1 MTSAGPTSQC
11 LQWLSSCASATCR
24 FPVDGYGMV
33 QSGRLEGW
41 RPDADLYEQLIAWMC
56 TQEDLVDVAE
66 QIVRQE
72 LPVRACLFC
81 HTCREAMITAYM
93 AAGCP

>member
-1 MTSAGPTSQC
+1 
-11 LQWLSSCASATCR
+11 
-24 FPVDGYGMV
+24 MV

-72 LPVRACLFC
+72 LPVRA
-81 HTCREAMITAYM
+81 
-93 AAGCP
+93 

>member
-1 MTSAGPTSQC
+1 
-11 LQWLSSCASATCR
+11 
-24 FPVDGYGMV
+24 MV

-72 LPVRACLFC
+72 LPVRGWQIWLSCGNCGDPEGAFMCSVHVGPNKC
-81 HTCREAMITAYM
+81 HVH
-93 AAGCP
+93 AGGRHPA